1 MLAELTNVDFVNK
14 LKSIEMPERKLSAI
28 LQKVKKFLKHV
39 LGKVFN
45 AKEQGTAYEQAIE
58 LLVKASRPEE
68 FAVPYDVKDNHTA
81 PMKSITAAK
90 EELDKIH
97 GRITTLYTELYKG
110 YQKQSN
116 KSANKAKREDAIWS
130 TI

>member
-1 MLAELTNVDFVNK
+1 
-14 LKSIEMPERKLSAI
+14 
-28 LQKVKKFLKHV
+28 
-39 LGKVFN
+39 
-45 AKEQGTAYEQAIE
+45 
-58 LLVKASRPEE
+58 
-68 FAVPYDVKDNHTA
+68 
-81 PMKSITAAK
+81 MKSITAAK